1 MTPTKRPIRAK
12 GRRSAMGLA
21 LLFVALA
28 ALPATGA
35 TVSLQP
41 PTQTVDSG
49 QTASWGGA
57 WGDTAPYDVTF
68 AYGDG
73 TVWQDTVTYT
83 SKGWSR
89 TFVSCINTSYTQEL
103 NVVDGDS
110 TRASATAIT
119 YVKGGIC
126 R

>member
-1 MTPTKRPIRAK
+1 M
-12 GRRSAMGLA
+12 A
-21 LLFVALA
+21 LLLVALA
-28 ALPATGA
+28 ALPATAAG
-35 TVSLQP
+35 VSLQP
-41 PTQTVDSG
+41 STQTINSG
-49 QTASWGGA
+49 QTAFWGGA

-73 TVWQDTVTYT
+73 AVWQDTNVTYT

-89 TFVSCINTSYTQEL
+89 TFVSCIDTSYTQEL
-103 NVVDGDS
+103 DVVDGDS

-119 YVKGGIC
+119 FVDGGIC